1 MKAHFRFHWPSLLI
15 ALGLLGVE
23 ISIAL
28 YVNDRFVRPYVGDFL
43 VVILIYYFAKAFV
56 AAPFWRLFWA
66 VLFFA
71 YFVELAQYLQL
82 LRFLGWQNSP
92 VARVVMGVA
101 FEWGDMLAYTLGML
115 AVAAFER
122 HRKAPHWR

>member
-1 MKAHFRFHWPSLLI
+1 MTAHFRFHWPSLLV
-15 ALGLLGVE
+15 ALGLLGGE
-23 ISIAL
+23 IGIAL
-28 YVNDRFVRPYVGDFL
+28 YINDRFVRPYVGDFL
-43 VVILIYYFAKAFV
+43 VVILIYYFVKTFL
-56 AAPFWRLFWA
+56 AAPFWLLFWA

-82 LRFLGWQNSP
+82 LRFLGWQNSQ

-115 AVAAFER
+115 TVVAFER